1 MSIIPPADAD
11 PRKIVS
17 AIRQLAEGRSN
28 AVGSVTLATGAATTI
43 VPAPTCGAEAKVFL
57 FPATASAA
65 AEFGNGTL
73 YVKATDITAGQFVVT
88 HANNAQIDRTFFW
101 LAIG

>member
-11 PRKIVS
+11 PKKLIT

-28 AVGSVTLATGAATTI
+28 AVGTVTLAAGAAATA
-43 VPAPTCGAEAKVFL
+43 VPAPTCGKEAKIFL
-57 FPATASAA
+57 FPATANAA
-65 AEFGNGTL
+65 AELGNGTA
-73 YVKATDITAGQFVVT
+73 YVKAADIAAGQFIVT
-88 HANNAQIDRTFFW
+88 HANNAQTDRTFHW